1 MKVRNCN
8 FSYKIVKKYIAP
20 APTFH
25 LLNSCF
31 IGSSLCIIFFLSL
44 RNGTLRARKVEEV
57 GLPEPE
63 KYQGVVCS
71 MKENFGFI
79 ERSDVVKEIFF
90 HYSEYKG
97 DINELLLGDD
107 VEFQI
112 QSRTVSIFLFFS
124 SH

>member
-1 MKVRNCN
+1 MVPL
-8 FSYKIVKKYIAP
+8 FA
-20 APTFH
+20 
-25 LLNSCF
+25 L
-31 IGSSLCIIFFLSL
+31 FFFSL

>member
-1 MKVRNCN
+1 M
-8 FSYKIVKKYIAP
+8 
-20 APTFH
+20 
-25 LLNSCF
+25 
-31 IGSSLCIIFFLSL
+31 
-44 RNGTLRARKVEEV
+44 EEV

-124 SH
+124 SHYFPSFQKVGCKDLQAL